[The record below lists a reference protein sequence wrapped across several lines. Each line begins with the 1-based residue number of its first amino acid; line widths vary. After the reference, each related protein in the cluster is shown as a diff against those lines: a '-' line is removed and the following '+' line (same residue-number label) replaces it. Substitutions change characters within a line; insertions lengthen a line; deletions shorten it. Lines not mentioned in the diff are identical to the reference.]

1 VLGTGGTIAASLKD
15 GSLTILP
22 VAEVGGTLPSD
33 LPSTE
38 FVDLHQ
44 LSSSDL
50 RPSDML
56 DVARAVG
63 RSLRDG
69 VTGVVVTH
77 GTDTL
82 ELTAYLTELLLGDA
96 SRLGG
101 VVFTGAMRLASDPSP
116 DGPANLADAIRVA
129 AAPQA
134 KGVGVLAAFAGEVHS
149 ARWITK
155 ADTATRQ
162 PFVSPIGPVG
172 HIVGGE
178 VTVRLRPARRW
189 TSSDDIETRVVLV
202 KAYPGMARTSFDALV
217 DEGARGIVIEGFG
230 VMNLPHDL
238 IPAIQRATETG
249 VAVVVAS
256 RARTA
261 GGLDQGPTGHRHLHG
276 LGAVGSYGLPADKAW
291 LALMVGLAN
300 TDGTPEALRHWLAT
314 VTEVHPT

>member
-1 VLGTGGTIAASLKD
+1 
-15 GSLTILP
+15 
-22 VAEVGGTLPSD
+22 
-33 LPSTE
+33 
-38 FVDLHQ
+38 
-44 LSSSDL
+44 
-50 RPSDML
+50 
-56 DVARAVG
+56 
-63 RSLRDG
+63 
-69 VTGVVVTH
+69 
-77 GTDTL
+77 
-82 ELTAYLTELLLGDA
+82 
-96 SRLGG
+96 
-101 VVFTGAMRLASDPSP
+101 
-116 DGPANLADAIRVA
+116 
-129 AAPQA
+129 
-134 KGVGVLAAFAGEVHS
+134 
-149 ARWITK
+149 
-155 ADTATRQ
+155 
-162 PFVSPIGPVG
+162 
-172 HIVGGE
+172 
-178 VTVRLRPARRW
+178 
-189 TSSDDIETRVVLV
+189 LV